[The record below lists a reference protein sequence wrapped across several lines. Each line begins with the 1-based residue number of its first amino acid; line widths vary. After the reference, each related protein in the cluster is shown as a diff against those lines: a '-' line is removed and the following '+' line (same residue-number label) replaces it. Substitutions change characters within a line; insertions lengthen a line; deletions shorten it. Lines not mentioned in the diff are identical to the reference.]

1 MKIAIVGAGIAGLVC
16 ARELHAR
23 HEVTVF
29 EHGAHLGGHSNTVV
43 VRQEGREIPVDTG
56 FIVYNERNYPLFTK
70 LLGELG
76 VATQDAPMSFSV
88 RCDRTG
94 LEYGG
99 ETIGGV
105 FAQKMNALR
114 PRFLRMVW
122 EIARLGTTGAHLLG
136 EIEDSTTLREACARA
151 EFSREMVEHYLLPM
165 GGAIWSAPR
174 EQMLEFPAK
183 FFLRF
188 FEHHGMLDL
197 RKRPQWRTV
206 TGGSREYVSRMVRPF
221 AERCRVGCA
230 VMSVRRTDAGVEVR
244 SAARVEVF
252 DEVILATHSDQSLR
266 MLADA
271 TRAEQDVLGAMPYQ
285 ANEAVLHTDADV
297 LPRKRAA
304 WSGWNYRMAREEG
317 APVAVTYNMTMLQS
331 LGTREPVCVTLN
343 DATSIHPAKV
353 LGRFQYHHPVYTVA
367 GIAARARWG
376 EISGTRGI
384 HYCGAYWFNGFHE
397 DGVRSAVRVCEM
409 IRAREYGVQQNA
421 EMREEIAA

>member
-23 HEVTVF
+23 HEITVF
-29 EHGAHLGGHSNTVV
+29 EQGAALGGHSNTVM
-43 VRQEGREIPVDTG
+43 VRHEGRDIPVDTG

-88 RCDRTG
+88 CCDRTG

-105 FAQKMNALR
+105 FAQPLNAVR
-114 PRFLRMVW
+114 PKFLRMVW
-122 EIARLGTTGAHLLG
+122 EIARLGTTGARLL
-136 EIEDSTTLREACARA
+136 EEVDDTTTLREACAMA
-151 EFSREMVEHYLLPM
+151 GFSREMVEHYLLPM

-174 EQMLEFPAK
+174 EQMLEFPAR

-206 TGGSREYVSRMVRPF
+206 SGGSREYVSRLVQPF
-221 AERCRVGCA
+221 AERCRVGCG
-230 VMSVRRTDAGVEVR
+230 VVSVRRTEEGVAVC
-244 SAARVEVF
+244 SAAGEEVF
-252 DEVILATHSDQSLR
+252 DEVILAVHSNQAR
-266 MLADA
+266 AMLAGA
-271 TRAEQDVLGAMPYQ
+271 TRAEREVLGAMPYQ
-285 ANEAVLHTDADV
+285 PNEAVLHTDAGV

-304 WSGWNYRMAREEG
+304 WSGWNYRMPKGED

-331 LGTREPVCVTLN
+331 LGTSVPICVTLN
-343 DATSIHPAKV
+343 DATSIDPAKV
-353 LGRFQYHHPVYTVA
+353 LGRFQYHHPVYTVE
-367 GIAARARWG
+367 GIAARERWG
-376 EISGTRGI
+376 EISGASGI
-384 HYCGAYWFNGFHE
+384 HFCGAYWFNGFHE
-397 DGVRSAVRVCEM
+397 DGVRSGMRVCEM
-409 IRAREYGVQQNA
+409 VRARQERRKQSRVGVLA
-421 EMREEIAA
+421 

>member
-1 MKIAIVGAGIAGLVC
+1 MKIAIVGAGVAGLVC

-23 HEVTVF
+23 HDVTVF
-29 EHGAHLGGHSNTVV
+29 EHGSYLGGHSNTVL
-43 VRQEGREIPVDTG
+43 VRHEGREIPVDTG

-70 LLGELG
+70 LLRELG
-76 VATQDAPMSFSV
+76 VATQEAPMSFSV

-122 EIARLGTTGAHLLG
+122 EIARLGNTGSRLLN
-136 EIEDSTTLREACARA
+136 EVDDSTTLREACARA
-151 EFSREMVEHYLLPM
+151 GFSREMVEHYLLPM

-206 TGGSREYVSRMVRPF
+206 TGGSREYVSRLSRPF

-230 VMSVRRTDAGVEVR
+230 VKSVRRRDAGVEVR
-244 SAARVEVF
+244 SAAGNEVF

-266 MLADA
+266 MVADA
-271 TRAEQDVLGAMPYQ
+271 TRAERDVLAEMPYQ
-285 ANEAVLHTDADV
+285 ANEAVLHTDASV

-304 WSGWNYRMAREEG
+304 RSGWNYRMPAGAG

-331 LGTREPVCVTLN
+331 LGTRDPVCVTLN
-343 DATSIHPAKV
+343 DATSIDPARV
-353 LGRFQYHHPVYTVA
+353 LGRFHYHHPVYTVA

-376 EISGTRGI
+376 EISGLSGI

-397 DGVRSAVRVCEM
+397 DGVRSAMRVCEM
-409 IRAREYGVQQNA
+409 IRARENVAGQNA
-421 EMREEIAA
+421 EMREEVAA